1 MATRVDSLPNEARDT
16 SSFYF
21 YMAVVFV
28 VIAFGGFARTYLVPV
43 ATNSFAGA
51 AILHVHG
58 VLFLAWTILVAV
70 QSRLIERRRVDLH
83 RALGLLGISLATA
96 MFFIGVALVVRGLDY
111 GVATGNPAAA
121 QMLSI
126 VPLSQIS
133 LFAAFFAAAIANIR
147 RPETHKRLMLLA
159 TVNLLTAP
167 IARFFAMLLV
177 PDRRGLPNFAAT
189 PLADASMAL
198 IGASIAAGIVDLIV
212 VAALVR
218 DWRVRGRPH
227 RAYVIGLACMILVH
241 VLRPSLA
248 QTGLWRSI
256 VGGLAALAA

>member
-1 MATRVDSLPNEARDT
+1 
-16 SSFYF
+16 
-21 YMAVVFV
+21 
-28 VIAFGGFARTYLVPV
+28 
-43 ATNSFAGA
+43 
-51 AILHVHG
+51 
-58 VLFLAWTILVAV
+58 
-70 QSRLIERRRVDLH
+70 
-83 RALGLLGISLATA
+83 
-96 MFFIGVALVVRGLDY
+96 
-111 GVATGNPAAA
+111 
-121 QMLSI
+121 MLSI

-147 RPETHKRLMLLA
+147 RPETHKRLLMLLA
-159 TVNLLTAP
+159 TVNLLTAA
-167 IARFFAMLLV
+167 IARFFVMLLV